1 MKILYAIQGTG
12 NGHVSRAI
20 EIIPWLKQKG
30 KVDVLISGYQSELK
44 LPFEVTY
51 KYNGLSF
58 IFGKR
63 GGIDLWN
70 TYLRMNSIQLLR
82 EIKTLP
88 IEKYDLIISDFEP
101 VSSWAA
107 WLAKIPSVGLS
118 NQVATIHP
126 HAPKPKMK
134 NMMGKM
140 ILEHYAPN
148 SFSYGLH
155 YEKIDNNIFTPVI
168 RKKIREIQPT
178 DGEHYTVYLPSYE
191 DERIINFLKN
201 HREIEWQVF
210 SKSSKKK
217 YRKKNVLI
225 NPIREDLFIKSMAS
239 SKGVLCNAGF
249 GTTTEALFLKKKLMV
264 IPMKGQYEQHCNA
277 AALKKIGVPTIKK
290 LKKKYVSEFAGW
302 ISENNRVEVNYPD
315 ITGEIVEMIIDHHA
329 GKKVEAT
336 HPEFLFQ

>member
-12 NGHVSRAI
+12 NGHLSRAI
-20 EIIPWLKQKG
+20 EILPLLEQRG
-30 KVDVLISGYQSELK
+30 KVDVLLSGYQSELK

-51 KYNGLSF
+51 RYNGLSF

-82 EIKTLP
+82 EIKSLP

-101 VSSWAA
+101 ISSWAA

-134 NMMGKM
+134 NMMGRI

-148 SFSYGLH
+148 TFSYGFH
-155 YEKIDNNIFTPVI
+155 YEKLDNHIFTPII
-168 RKKIREIQPT
+168 RKKIREIDPT
-178 DGEHYTVYLPSYE
+178 EGEHYTVYLPSYE
-191 DERIINFLKN
+191 DERIINFLNN
-201 HREIEWQVF
+201 HHEIEWQVF
-210 SKSSKKK
+210 SKTSKKK
-217 YRKKNVLI
+217 YRKKNVSI
-225 NPIREDLFIKSMAS
+225 HPVKEDLFITSMAS

-277 AALKKIGVPTIKK
+277 TTLQNMGVSVIKK
-290 LKKKYVSEFAGW
+290 LKNKYENEFAEW
-302 ISENNRVEVNYPD
+302 IHENKRVEVSYPN
-315 ITGEIVEMIIDHHA
+315 ITEEIVDMIVDHHA
-329 GKKVEAT
+329 GKKMEASLQ
-336 HPEFLFQ
+336 EYLFQ